1 MKKKIVIWKV
11 VDFCHFNI
19 FGEIT
24 PKLLMMLKKSVQLH
38 DNYSEMI
45 WFNNI
50 NNLIRLVL
58 LFFSTKYIFS
68 YFYLFIIYLNNC

>member
-50 NNLIRLVL
+50 NNLI
-58 LFFSTKYIFS
+58 
-68 YFYLFIIYLNNC
+68 